1 METFLKTFFFPSM
14 NNGILFG
21 PWIPVYGFGAV
32 IVVFILR
39 FVFHRIKT
47 FYLVKLLLTLIFV
60 MIFVTLLEWCGGEL
74 IYYLFGKV
82 FWDYRH
88 LKFHIGPY
96 IALEMSLLWG
106 VFSLIFIYFI
116 KPVEEVIIKK
126 IPKKVTVLV
135 SVLFLFDVVFTFLL
149 V

>member
-88 LKFHIGPY
+88 
-96 IALEMSLLWG
+96 
-106 VFSLIFIYFI
+106 
-116 KPVEEVIIKK
+116 IIKK